1 MIKALYALGSECLN
15 REFGEVLRNN
25 STNELN
31 AVDILFAISKPED
44 QLDSCS
50 MLEETAEIVECHD
63 FPEGCKTF
71 QP

>member
-1 MIKALYALGSECLN
+1 MGSECLN

-31 AVDILFAISKPED
+31 AVDILFAIQSKSED
-44 QLDSCS
+44 KLDSCS
-50 MLEETAEIVECHD
+50 MLEETADIVECHD
-63 FPEGCKTF
+63 FPEGCKRF